1 MEGIALNILFV
12 ALGAIGILLI
22 VLYAKKIIP
31 ESWGKVILPIATAL
45 ITLGIYPLIK
55 MLTGKKKA
63 PVVPIPEYKPE
74 AASEGDRES
83 LDEEAKTVDEKLDEI
98 DASRDEISVDHADSR
113 LGNRFHTRLLN
124 RLRSGNTTDDSND

>member
-1 MEGIALNILFV
+1 MEGIAINLLFV

-31 ESWGKVILPIATAL
+31 KSWGKSILPIATAL
-45 ITLGIYPLIK
+45 ITLGLYPLIK
-55 MLTGKKKA
+55 LLTKKKKS
-63 PVVPIPEYKPE
+63 PVIPIPEYKPE
-74 AASEGDRES
+74 AASESDREL
-83 LDEEAKTVDEKLDEI
+83 LDEDAKTVDEKLVEI